1 LLIKKKKK
9 KKKKKRE
16 KKEKEK
22 ERDSKKKTKKEKK
35 KGVQKKI
42 SLFCASKI
50 SNCHIPSNS
59 NMKKIPYS
67 LCPNL
72 KFLN

>member
-1 LLIKKKKK
+1 LPIKKRKK

-16 KKEKEK
+16 RLEEEDKKEF
-22 ERDSKKKTKKEKK
+22 KKKKN
-35 KGVQKKI
+35 

-59 NMKKIPYS
+59 NQKNSIFLVFKSEIP
-67 LCPNL
+67 
-72 KFLN
+72 